1 MKKKKRSRKPI
12 KHAPMT
18 VERISKI
25 DYSLFNV
32 RNSFVSK
39 FHPSETF
46 DLIPISHLAT
56 SICIMLLHYFLT
68 SCLMVRRCNLKI
80 VYKSN
85 L

>member
-1 MKKKKRSRKPI
+1 MKKKKRNGNPI
-12 KHAPMT
+12 KHAPMA
-18 VERISKI
+18 VEEISKI
-25 DYSLFNV
+25 GYSLFNV

-46 DLIPISHLAT
+46 DLIPISRLAT
-56 SICIMLLHYFLT
+56 STCIMSLHYFLT
-68 SCLMVRRCNLKI
+68 SCLMVSRCNLKI